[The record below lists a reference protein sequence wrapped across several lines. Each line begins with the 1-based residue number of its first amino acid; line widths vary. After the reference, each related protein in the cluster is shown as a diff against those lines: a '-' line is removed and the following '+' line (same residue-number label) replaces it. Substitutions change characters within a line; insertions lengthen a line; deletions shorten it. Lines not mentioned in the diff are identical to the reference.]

1 MRWLVLSLCL
11 ACGSQW
17 EPVGPMLFEG
27 RSNDLA
33 ATQKYRAQELRLTGA
48 VVSTGAKKLE
58 HGAARSDGRWM
69 ESPATEADV
78 PRPFVQLRDP
88 ERPSPDVVTCLLAQG
103 AAPKLAYGT
112 VARVHGFFLEYVSA
126 NSHIE
131 AVLDRCSLE

>member
-17 EPVGPMLFEG
+17 EPAGPMLFEG

-33 ATQKYRAQELRLTGA
+33 ATQKYRGQELRLTGT
-48 VVSTGAKKLE
+48 VVSTGEKKLE

-69 ESPATEADV
+69 EAPATEADV
-78 PRPFVQLRDP
+78 KRPFVQLRDP
-88 ERPSPDVVTCLLAQG
+88 DRPSPDLVTCVLAQG
-103 AAPKLAYGT
+103 SAPKLAYGT
-112 VARVHGFFLEYVSA
+112 FARVHGFFLEYVSA
-126 NSHIE
+126 SGHIE